1 MLTYTPGDTVVHR
14 LDPRTKLGF
23 QFAFALATFTT
34 LTLPRLAGLVVVGL
48 VSLYLADTTV
58 RAVVRAYW
66 VILLVLAAGPLIA
79 GVTLGPPW
87 FEVGP
92 ALGSVRSVVRIV
104 PLLFVSTAYVT
115 ATPVRD
121 TRAAIQRTIPGRAG
135 QLLGVGIAL
144 TFRFV
149 PVLRADLRRMRDAI
163 LARGGDTR
171 SIRERSQRITTL
183 MVVRA
188 LRRSDR
194 LAVALQARCFAWNPT
209 LPRLQFS
216 RLDLPVWLLSAVLAA
231 VGLAPLLP
239 L

>member
-1 MLTYTPGDTVVHR
+1 MLTYTPDNTVVHR

-34 LTLPRLAGLVVVGL
+34 LTPPRLAGLFVVGL
-48 VSLYLADTTV
+48 ASLYLAGSTV

-79 GVTLGPPW
+79 GVTLGSPW
-87 FEVGP
+87 FEVRP
-92 ALGSVRSVVRIV
+92 ALDSLRSVVRIV

-115 ATPVRD
+115 ATPIRD

-135 QLLGVGIAL
+135 QLLGVGVAL

-149 PVLRADLRRMRDAI
+149 PVLRADLRRVRDAI
-163 LARGGDTR
+163 RARGGDTR
-171 SIRERSQRITTL
+171 SIRERSQRLTTL
-183 MVVRA
+183 MMVQALQRA
-188 LRRSDR
+188 DR
-194 LAVALQARCFAWNPT
+194 LSVALQARCFAWNPT
-209 LPRLQFS
+209 LPRLRFS
-216 RLDLPVWLLSAVLAA
+216 RLDPPVWVLSAGLAA
-231 VGLAPLLP
+231 VGIAEVLP